1 MNTNTEV
8 HSVKLTEEIED
19 NSEIYYEHLS
29 YSGSVEIIDNIV
41 DEEYS
46 DSNSIDIIKEFT
58 DELNDSLNLYSY
70 KMCKPSVK
78 FADKISEIMQL
89 TQDSIYSTSPSSTIS
104 IPESIR
110 KIFSSIKEEISVQV
124 RKIAENVGSEFAKI
138 EDELKT
144 KDNKLV
150 GHVVTYTRLLNMLPR
165 TAEEF
170 VKWNV
175 TMSMDKLGDYF
186 TTLKEIER
194 EVSSFI

>member
-1 MNTNTEV
+1 
-8 HSVKLTEEIED
+8 
-19 NSEIYYEHLS
+19 
-29 YSGSVEIIDNIV
+29 
-41 DEEYS
+41 
-46 DSNSIDIIKEFT
+46 
-58 DELNDSLNLYSY
+58 
-70 KMCKPSVK
+70 
-78 FADKISEIMQL
+78 MQL

-186 TTLKEIER
+186 TTLNEIER